1 MSPNQPPPSPRPL
14 PLGPVQRRVRAN
26 WQLARAAAAAVIM
39 QMYWCLPITGL
50 IKTLRRGQLNEHM
63 LPTSATTTGNTDTP
77 RPTHQANPPFPK
89 LLFMCLI

>member
-1 MSPNQPPPSPRPL
+1 MAPRPL
-14 PLGPVQRRVRAN
+14 PLGRVQRRVRAN
-26 WQLARAAAAAVIM
+26 WQLVRAAAAAAAVIM

-63 LPTSATTTGNTDTP
+63 LPTSPTTTGNTDTP
-77 RPTHQANPPFPK
+77 RPIHQANPPFPK